1 MDIYPPSY
9 PTPTHQPPGTF
20 PAPSAAGSQPSVLHQ
35 LHPFGI
41 LLHRRLPPVA
51 LSVFSVWLPGG
62 HHALAR
68 PVHLGPVQLTR
79 AQLHALGVGHSA
91 LLASTVPVK
100 AITTPLPAQ
109 THMPSTS
116 EEAVVPARADE
127 GAPQAGGAPGS
138 VAEPRRPTAPCSSQ
152 DWHVAQQ
159 PASSGLGQ
167 DDVML
172 CDDDASS
179 SLDRDILRQSR
190 REHRRLFGHQPKQGK
205 GVSGKAAA
213 EQPAAPL
220 NPDAAAR
227 TAAMKRPA
235 GTDSV
240 AGSPDDVS
248 AVESAT
254 ESDDSE
260 FDPDS
265 DADDSDSDA
274 DITTEGVFEEQDAE
288 MIDVG
293 SSRAVGSHPKPTSDS
308 LRIQPATQHTMPS
321 RERLSAAVPLP
332 ASATACP
339 QGAASNGRLGTS
351 PPPQPPSGL
360 HPFLAY
366 AAWEWAQKA
375 GVLQLRRALAAA
387 GFSLPPPPWAGLQG
401 LWSEGQEPEGRQQG
415 PGAGGDTD
423 MESELPQRWF
433 TAVPVTLSST
443 LPSPPLPTHTQH
455 PPADPATPLGDLL
468 APTLTPSC
476 AAPYPAAAPAA
487 PRPASTPGC
496 PGPPTCPSCLAGA
509 IDWAAL
515 CQLASGAVPL
525 QQLVDLGKAVLPPDA
540 DDPAGEASSSTSC
553 PPPGV
558 AGTPRL
564 AQMSGQL
571 APLSSLQGR
580 VLMSALYPGLRYIVP
595 RQHPGGQQGAG
606 PAPLPEP
613 AIKQPAATTPDHR
626 SSSAPALHPSTL
638 TQAASRPCPAV
649 TGKQAGVEV
658 TGVVDAGAGQAA
670 ERVMGVSAPT
680 FDTVLPPALVPILVY
695 GKGNPY
701 SHKAAV
707 LPWVRPSSQP
717 EPDQEAG
724 QGPEQHQGTQQGQGQ
739 GQGQGQQREGLPH
752 ETDLG
757 QSSLQA
763 VQGLPQQH
771 VQDQQQQQ
779 QQQEQAHQPEL
790 GGPSGPGGA
799 GVVEPEVEGGA
810 APPGVKRQHAALSL
824 RQHLA
829 WWVRLPPTPQ
839 QQLPYTPVQ
848 LKLSHERRLVN
859 LLQAPDRAPRA
870 HQAPLDPSQPL
881 DLAQLS
887 SSSINKPNQ
896 QALLPCLHLLHPLSL
911 RHWAALHTLPCLVRR
926 MEMVAA
932 AQELQDKLRSI
943 AGPGPVLPEVPDLV
957 QALASSSAR
966 EAWSLEGAELVG
978 DAVLDYVAAVYLF
991 QLLSDK
997 HEGVLTECKVRLVAN
1012 EVLLRMTLPANV
1024 NPRSLQ
1030 LPGRNLTEPALPILP
1045 YVRARAL
1052 HALHTLGSGALSDPA
1067 TANRPLLRVRG
1078 KRGADAVEALLGVTF
1093 MRAGGGRALLHFA
1106 GSGAHELGDG
1116 EAQSRPL
1123 TRTKRAVGAGEA
1135 DDRVAHR
1142 EWRGDALSTGLLHTA
1157 ALCQAVGI
1165 LPQGSLQVLA
1175 AFHPQAAAP
1184 AARLEGRQPSELLAS
1199 LSSAVSSGSFGLDSL
1214 SAATTNRQAAA
1225 AAKLVKDMAPLLGGY
1240 VFRNPALLVEAMTHC
1255 SHPLP
1260 PCNQRVEFLGDAVLD
1275 LLITS
1280 HLVTRSWEAA
1290 KEREAEAPV
1299 FRAHVVP
1306 EPSRTDVPS
1315 PRQPGATGAMGAS
1328 AAPPRAAQTRPGETS
1343 QPTRKRLRVSGTC
1356 WLNPGQ
1362 ISEWR
1367 NLLVSNVLLAEVC
1380 ARSGLHLHLRA
1391 GLKSVRQLKDA
1402 YVKGVRSAAGA
1413 TATDDGLTPSAPLAA
1428 LLAVRQAINAKDQ
1441 RKKKRNNT
1449 AKSGGVPK
1457 LMADLVEAVLGAA
1470 LLDCGGDLIINAAGK
1485 PQSLRK
1491 GPSLADDAAQCA
1503 PRDIATPCMKSCRA
1517 CAVLSAHLALQPPQ
1531 PSCAPPMQLGI
1542 FDPQLLAQIK
1552 DAMDLLTN
1560 ACVLEHL
1567 MRGPHHRGM
1576 RLLPGEVVVFEQP
1589 SSAWPV
1595 AMLKALDEMHVL
1607 GGGNSLNANTTNII
1621 TGIEEFYRHPGR
1633 FIKWWCK
1640 AVGVEGEFSRA
1651 MKKQFP
1657 QLVLGRLGYSQ
1668 PNRENK
1674 VEAEGVSINV
1684 RFVRSQVVKEAVE
1697 LPFIGRQLT
1706 AIGDFSAATHIAV
1719 GVDPGVTHAIKATH
1733 AVRDLAT
1740 CQVLRQWEWEL
1751 TKGQLKHDCG
1761 LTKTKHDTT
1770 RWSAERGVTVFLRAG
1785 CFSQGG
1791 WKAGVVREGFCKVVK
1806 QPSMPTTFDRP
1817 DRLVIVDEF
1826 RTSRVSSSV
1835 HARQP
1840 CELHMPND
1848 RPRPAD
1854 RVPPTGQVIERLDQ
1868 PPLAAPDRVPPPQAP
1883 PWGRWLDRDTNGCL
1897 DFQRIGESM
1906 HRPLELCS

>member
-68 PVHLGPVQLTR
+68 PVHLGPVQLTG

-100 AITTPLPAQ
+100 AITAPLPAQ
-109 THMPSTS
+109 THLPSTS

-127 GAPQAGGAPGS
+127 GAPQAGGAPGTI
-138 VAEPRRPTAPCSSQ
+138 AESRRPTAPCSSQ

-179 SLDRDILRQSR
+179 SLDRDTLRQSR

-213 EQPAAPL
+213 DQPPALL

-240 AGSPDDVS
+240 ADSLDDVS

-274 DITTEGVFEEQDAE
+274 DITTEGVFEEQDEE

-293 SSRAVGSHPKPTSDS
+293 SSRTVGSHPHPTSDS
-308 LRIQPATQHTMPS
+308 LRIQPASQHTMPS
-321 RERLSAAVPLP
+321 RERLSAAVPPP

-339 QGAASNGRLGTS
+339 QGAASNGRVGSS

-366 AAWEWAQKA
+366 ASWEWAQKA

-401 LWSEGQEPEGRQQG
+401 LWSEGQEPEGQQQG

-423 MESELPQRWF
+423 TESELPQRWF

-443 LPSPPLPTHTQH
+443 LPSPHLHTHTQH

-468 APTLTPSC
+468 ATPLTPSC
-476 AAPYPAAAPAA
+476 TAPYPAAALAA
-487 PRPASTPGC
+487 PRSASTPSC

-540 DDPAGEASSSTSC
+540 EDPAGGCSSSTSC
-553 PPPGV
+553 PPPRV
-558 AGTPRL
+558 AEVAPV
-564 AQMSGQL
+564 SGQL

-595 RQHPGGQQGAG
+595 RQPPGGQEATG
-606 PAPLPEP
+606 PATLPEP
-613 AIKQPAATTPDHR
+613 ALKQPAAPTLDHP
-626 SSSAPALHPSTL
+626 SSSAPALPPSTL
-638 TQAASRPCPAV
+638 SQGASRPCPAV
-649 TGKQAGVEV
+649 RGKQAGVEG

-707 LPWVRPSSQP
+707 LPWVRHSGQP
-717 EPDQEAG
+717 LPDQEAG
-724 QGPEQHQGTQQGQGQ
+724 QGPEHHQGTQQGQAEGQ
-739 GQGQGQQREGLPH
+739 GQEQQREGFPPA
-752 ETDLG
+752 TDLG
-757 QSSLQA
+757 RSPVQA
-763 VQGLPQQH
+763 VQALRLHQPVEQQLLGLPQQH
-771 VQDQQQQQ
+771 VQQQEQEQQQQQ
-779 QQQEQAHQPEL
+779 QQAHQPEL

-799 GVVEPEVEGGA
+799 GGVGPEVEGGA
-810 APPGVKRQHAALSL
+810 APPGVKRQHATLSL

-829 WWVRLPPTPQ
+829 WRFPWLHLEHIPGSAPLLMAGVGASRFT
-839 QQLPYTPVQ
+839 
-848 LKLSHERRLVN
+848 KVN
-859 LLQAPDRAPRA
+859 LLLAPDRAPRA
-870 HQAPLDPSQPL
+870 HQAPLDPSLPL

-1030 LPGRNLTEPALPILP
+1030 LPDRNPTEPALPILP

-1052 HALHTLGSGALSDPA
+1052 HALHTLGSGALADPA
-1067 TANRPLLRVRG
+1067 AANRPLLRVRG

-1123 TRTKRAVGAGEA
+1123 TRTKRAVDAGEA
-1135 DDRVAHR
+1135 DDRVTHR

-1441 RKKKRNNT
+1441 RKKKRNNA
-1449 AKSGGVPK
+1449 AKSGGAPK

-1470 LLDCGGDLIINAAGK
+1470 LLDCGGDLITVWRLVVFFGAATIGI
-1485 PQSLRK
+1485 
-1491 GPSLADDAAQCA
+1491 GGGWGADAVL
-1503 PRDIATPCMKSCRA
+1503 RA
-1517 CAVLSAHLALQPPQ
+1517 CRKVVCRP
-1531 PSCAPPMQLGI
+1531 
-1542 FDPQLLAQIK
+1542 
-1552 DAMDLLTN
+1552 
-1560 ACVLEHL
+1560 
-1567 MRGPHHRGM
+1567 RG
-1576 RLLPGEVVVFEQP
+1576 
-1589 SSAWPV
+1589 A
-1595 AMLKALDEMHVL
+1595 
-1607 GGGNSLNANTTNII
+1607 
-1621 TGIEEFYRHPGR
+1621 
-1633 FIKWWCK
+1633 
-1640 AVGVEGEFSRA
+1640 
-1651 MKKQFP
+1651 
-1657 QLVLGRLGYSQ
+1657 
-1668 PNRENK
+1668 
-1674 VEAEGVSINV
+1674 
-1684 RFVRSQVVKEAVE
+1684 
-1697 LPFIGRQLT
+1697 
-1706 AIGDFSAATHIAV
+1706 
-1719 GVDPGVTHAIKATH
+1719 
-1733 AVRDLAT
+1733 
-1740 CQVLRQWEWEL
+1740 
-1751 TKGQLKHDCG
+1751 GQL
-1761 LTKTKHDTT
+1761 
-1770 RWSAERGVTVFLRAG
+1770 RGR
-1785 CFSQGG
+1785 
-1791 WKAGVVREGFCKVVK
+1791 VV
-1806 QPSMPTTFDRP
+1806 
-1817 DRLVIVDEF
+1817 LVDEH
-1826 RTSRVSSSV
+1826 RTSRVSSAV
-1835 HARQP
+1835 NGQQP
-1840 CELHMPND
+1840 CEEELD
-1848 RPRPAD
+1848 KLSATRPAGWK
-1854 RVPPTGQVIERLDQ
+1854 PPAGQVEPRLVRPSWSQERGQ
-1868 PPLAAPDRVPPPQAP
+1868 PVRGLMWCPVVAPRRPPQAP
-1883 PWGRWLDRDTNGCL
+1883 RSSQAATQPAASEPGPSTPPPAKRSKPAAEPTKGKGKGKAAKAKPAPQPGRWLDRDCNAAL
-1897 DFQRIGESM
+1897 NMQRTGEAKW
-1906 HRPLELCS
+1906 RPLELCYWPDQGALPAKGKEYPGLGYKRDSPPPPPALDPFPPPAQDQPPPAAPGLVQRPQAPHGAAGWTRTPTRA